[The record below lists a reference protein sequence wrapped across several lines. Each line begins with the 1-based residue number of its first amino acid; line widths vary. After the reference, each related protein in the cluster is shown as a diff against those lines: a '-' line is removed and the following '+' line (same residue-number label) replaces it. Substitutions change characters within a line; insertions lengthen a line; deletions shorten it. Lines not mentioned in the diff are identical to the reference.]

1 MRITAATRRHLLA
14 TMVLLAFA
22 IFALAWTG
30 IALTRGNDRIAAV
43 WLANGVALAII
54 LRHPKAHLGALVASA
69 WLANLS
75 ANILSGDSWWFAS
88 VLSFANAAEIV
99 VAASL
104 VSRVFKPHDRFD
116 SRPVLARFLL
126 AAMLAPLLSSAIA
139 SGFLFVAVG
148 SPFAPTLLNWYA
160 ADALGL
166 LTLAPL
172 MLSIRVEASLTRLRD
187 RIEPALFFAA
197 AVMIVLYVFG
207 PSQQPLLFTLLPV
220 IMLAAFRL
228 RLFAA
233 MLVVAAVSAVA
244 VIQTAAGHGI
254 IAATNLNLTER
265 MYVLQLFMAANLFTV
280 LPLRA
285 LIGERD
291 RLGVAFAE
299 SDRLFR
305 RIAEASPAGII
316 HFDTMARPTFV
327 NGRWTGLTGQEFDA
341 LAGDGWLDA
350 IDDRFR
356 GAARSLWARA
366 RATDQPMSAEYP
378 YLVDGRPAGWAEL
391 NICPE
396 LDGMRLI
403 GFVARLTDV
412 SARCAAEAALKE
424 REALYRLVTEN
435 AHDVIFRVALDGCI
449 LYASSAS
456 SRVLG
461 RDHDELVGQDFRDR
475 IHPGDAPAFAA
486 IVDRHGDL
494 KAKPVVRFRFDCGDD
509 RYLWVEAS
517 HRLVLD
523 PVTGEPQEAVVSLRD
538 IERRRRSEIVATRH
552 ASKLRESNR
561 LMSMA
566 EELAQVGHWR
576 FDFAKAELGCSRNA
590 AVACGLD
597 PSAHPTPAAVIAL
610 VHPQDRV
617 RALRL
622 IAGARRSVQPT
633 DAAIRLLLPD
643 GSERHLRVGA
653 QADFDGDGRLT
664 GLFGVT
670 RDKTEYI
677 VVQEQL
683 IEARD
688 EAEAAALAK
697 SHFLATMSHEIRTP
711 MTGVLGM
718 IDLLRTEPDAVERDR
733 YFDTLK
739 QSADLL
745 MAVLDDV
752 LDFSRIDSDAVQLA
766 STDFDLEALVN
777 STIDLFGNAAS
788 RKGLLLSL
796 DASIG
801 GGAMVKGDPV
811 RIQQVVSNLL
821 ANAIKFTARGRITVT
836 LGDRLAA
843 VGHRNWTIEV
853 RDIGV
858 GIDQA
863 DIGKLFE
870 PFVQAVSGALHHL
883 GGTGLGLAISRR
895 LVEAMGGEV
904 GVRSRIGRG
913 STFWLEV
920 PLADSDQL
928 AVTAIAPARS
938 AVISGAPLDLLV
950 AEDNPVNQ
958 MLIGAILRR
967 LGHRATC
974 VDNGRLAVDAARE
987 RRYDCI
993 LMDMQ
998 MPEMD
1003 GLAATRAIRA
1013 SGGPCA
1019 DVTIIAL
1026 TADASPE
1033 RRRFYDGAGLT
1044 GFVTKPI
1051 DRALLVEHLGAAA
1064 QLKLQRALAAATPAN
1079 PAVATAALFDE
1090 AYLGELRAAV
1100 GPDRVDQLLVLLD
1113 CECEDRVARILRL
1126 DLSGELAGIR
1136 REAHSLKGAASAVGA
1151 IALAGIAEQLEQ
1163 VRSGGASASLI
1174 AALIGHAD
1182 RTRAAIAALLG
1193 DRDDHQQ
1200 AS

>member
-1 MRITAATRRHLLA
+1 M
-14 TMVLLAFA
+14 
-22 IFALAWTG
+22 
-30 IALTRGNDRIAAV
+30 
-43 WLANGVALAII
+43 
-54 LRHPKAHLGALVASA
+54 
-69 WLANLS
+69 
-75 ANILSGDSWWFAS
+75 
-88 VLSFANAAEIV
+88 
-99 VAASL
+99 
-104 VSRVFKPHDRFD
+104 
-116 SRPVLARFLL
+116 
-126 AAMLAPLLSSAIA
+126 
-139 SGFLFVAVG
+139 AVG

-166 LTLAPL
+166 LTLATL

-187 RIEPALFFAA
+187 HIEPALFFAA
-197 AVMIVLYVFG
+197 AVMIALYVFG

-228 RLFAA
+228 QLFAA
-233 MLVVAAVSAVA
+233 MLVVAAVCAVA

-366 RATDQPMSAEYP
+366 RAADQPMSAEYP

-391 NICPE
+391 NICLE
-396 LDGMRLI
+396 LDGMRLL

-435 AHDVIFRVALDGCI
+435 AHDVIFRLALDGCI

-456 SRVLG
+456 LRALG

-475 IHPGDAPAFAA
+475 IHPGDAPAF
-486 IVDRHGDL
+486 
-494 KAKPVVRFRFDCGDD
+494 
-509 RYLWVEAS
+509 
-517 HRLVLD
+517 
-523 PVTGEPQEAVVSLRD
+523 
-538 IERRRRSEIVATRH
+538 
-552 ASKLRESNR
+552 
-561 LMSMA
+561 
-566 EELAQVGHWR
+566 
-576 FDFAKAELGCSRNA
+576 
-590 AVACGLD
+590 
-597 PSAHPTPAAVIAL
+597 
-610 VHPQDRV
+610 
-617 RALRL
+617 
-622 IAGARRSVQPT
+622 
-633 DAAIRLLLPD
+633 
-643 GSERHLRVGA
+643 
-653 QADFDGDGRLT
+653 
-664 GLFGVT
+664 
-670 RDKTEYI
+670 
-677 VVQEQL
+677 
-683 IEARD
+683 
-688 EAEAAALAK
+688 
-697 SHFLATMSHEIRTP
+697 
-711 MTGVLGM
+711 
-718 IDLLRTEPDAVERDR
+718 
-733 YFDTLK
+733 
-739 QSADLL
+739 
-745 MAVLDDV
+745 
-752 LDFSRIDSDAVQLA
+752 
-766 STDFDLEALVN
+766 
-777 STIDLFGNAAS
+777 
-788 RKGLLLSL
+788 
-796 DASIG
+796 
-801 GGAMVKGDPV
+801 
-811 RIQQVVSNLL
+811 
-821 ANAIKFTARGRITVT
+821 
-836 LGDRLAA
+836 
-843 VGHRNWTIEV
+843 
-853 RDIGV
+853 
-858 GIDQA
+858 
-863 DIGKLFE
+863 
-870 PFVQAVSGALHHL
+870 
-883 GGTGLGLAISRR
+883 
-895 LVEAMGGEV
+895 
-904 GVRSRIGRG
+904 
-913 STFWLEV
+913 
-920 PLADSDQL
+920 
-928 AVTAIAPARS
+928 
-938 AVISGAPLDLLV
+938 
-950 AEDNPVNQ
+950 
-958 MLIGAILRR
+958 
-967 LGHRATC
+967 
-974 VDNGRLAVDAARE
+974 
-987 RRYDCI
+987 
-993 LMDMQ
+993 
-998 MPEMD
+998 
-1003 GLAATRAIRA
+1003 AATRAIRA

-1064 QLKLQRALAAATPAN
+1064 QLKLQRALAAATPAD

-1113 CECEDRVARILRL
+1113 CECEERVTRILRL
-1126 DLSGELAGIR
+1126 DVSGEVAGIR